1 MGACAAF
8 VLLAPPVRQYT
19 GAACSRMSGAA
30 IISRR
35 HDERFTRAR

>member
-1 MGACAAF
+1 MGAARSV
-8 VLLAPPVRQYT
+8 VLLAPPVRQSAD
-19 GAACSRMSGAA
+19 AACSRMSGAA